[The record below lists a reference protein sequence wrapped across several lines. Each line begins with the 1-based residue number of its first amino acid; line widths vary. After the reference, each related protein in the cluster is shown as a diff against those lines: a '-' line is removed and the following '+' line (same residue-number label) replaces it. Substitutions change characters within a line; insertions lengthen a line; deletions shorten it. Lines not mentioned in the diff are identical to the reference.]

1 VGVARAIALSP
12 SSCSRRAD
20 HRARPGLRPHRQLIL
35 ALNERLHVTSVVVT
49 HDLDLCF
56 AVPDRLAL
64 LKSGIAACG
73 NVDEMRGSASPDVRA
88 YFEGIQDAEEDREGE
103 GRAHGS

>member
-1 VGVARAIALSP
+1 M
-12 SSCSRRAD
+12 
-20 HRARPGLRPHRQLIL
+20 
-35 ALNERLHVTSVVVT
+35 TSVVVT

-56 AVPDRLAL
+56 AISDRVAL
-64 LKSGIAACG
+64 LKSGRIAACG